1 MPLYST
7 IASQNPTTVEAFHD
21 VSQTFWVEFWV
32 IFLGNSKSYQ
42 KTFMKSKINF
52 KRKLILWNTE
62 ILILFKN
69 SRTNASLFNYSKPKP
84 NKSGSLS

>member
-7 IASQNPTTVEAFHD
+7 IASQNPTTMEAFHD

-42 KTFMKSKINF
+42 KTFMKSKNQFQKEINIMEY
-52 KRKLILWNTE
+52 RNSNLIQKL
-62 ILILFKN
+62 
-69 SRTNASLFNYSKPKP
+69 
-84 NKSGSLS
+84 